1 MPERIRKTVEAV
13 PSASLS
19 IRDITDEARNL
30 ADFAA
35 HERIVLGEDRQRG
48 LTAIVAI
55 HSTVLGPA
63 LGGTRIWPFPTR
75 GDALTDVLRLSHG
88 MTLKAAISELP
99 LGGGKA
105 VIVADSRAGK
115 TPQMLEAY
123 AEMLA
128 TLTDSFITAEDVG
141 MTLDDADFLRAR
153 TPNVTG
159 TSIGG
164 SGNPSPITA
173 EGVFLGLK
181 TAVQRRFGSD
191 TLDGLRIAV
200 QGLGAVGWSLCEKL
214 DAAGAKLVV
223 TDIDARRVEAAVT
236 EFGARKTAPDAI
248 LTADADVFAPC
259 ALGGVLSEQTIPGL
273 KATVVAGSAN
283 NQLARPQ
290 DAKRLKSR
298 GILYA
303 PDYLINAGG
312 LINVAAELAPG
323 GYDRDAAFA
332 KVREIPVTLTR
343 IFDRAEE
350 TGATTGE
357 VARTIAEERIAA
369 ARRER
374 QTAA

>member
-1 MPERIRKTVEAV
+1 MPERIFQAVEAK

-19 IRDITDEARNL
+19 IRDITDEARDL

-35 HERIVLGEDRQRG
+35 HERIVLGEDRKRG

-75 GDALTDVLRLSHG
+75 EDALTDVLRLSHG

-105 VIVADSRAGK
+105 VIVADSRTGK

-128 TLTDSFITAEDVG
+128 TLTDRFITAEDVG
-141 MTLDDADFLRAR
+141 MTLDDADFLRRR

-173 EGVFLGLK
+173 EGVFLGLA
-181 TAVQRRFGSD
+181 TAVRRRLGSN
-191 TLDGLRIAV
+191 TLDGLRVAV

-214 DAAGAKLVV
+214 HDAGAALVV

-248 LTADADVFAPC
+248 LTADADVLAPC
-259 ALGGVLSEQTIPGL
+259 ALGGILSEQTIPGL

-283 NQLARPQ
+283 NQLARPE
-290 DAKRLKSR
+290 DDRRLKNR

-332 KVREIPVTLTR
+332 KVREIPATLAR

-369 ARRER
+369 ARRKR
-374 QTAA
+374 RAAA